1 MLINLATAEY
11 MRENLQ
17 EALKYYE
24 HALTVISNTTQEKA
38 LGGVTLDAE
47 AAKIYL
53 SIAHIQ

>member
-1 MLINLATAEY
+1 MATAEY